1 MVFISPD
8 LIGRL
13 FIGGGSLW
21 GGVPLSHA
29 SEVDGTNPG
38 FGAIAFLGDVQ
49 GPFPW
54 ETNQAWCFFFF
65 WGGFG
70 SSYMFESL
78 IHLIPEDGWLNI
90 GDPFPSWGPFPTFQ
104 WSTRCRT
111 SEV

>member
-65 WGGFG
+65 LGGFWV
-70 SSYMFESL
+70 FL
-78 IHLIPEDGWLNI
+78 HVRKFN
-90 GDPFPSWGPFPTFQ
+90 TFN
-104 WSTRCRT
+104 TRRWM
-111 SEV
+111 VKHR